1 MVFHKIKSL
10 VDVNEDSLYEIFM
23 NYDFNNTGY
32 MLVAD
37 MPRAFKRLGILHPE
51 PHLPL
56 LKEAG
61 GIKE

>member
-1 MVFHKIKSL
+1 
-10 VDVNEDSLYEIFM
+10 
-23 NYDFNNTGY
+23 

-61 GIKE
+61 GLRDIDDKFDYVLYSQNLMLKIEKTLGLNVKRN